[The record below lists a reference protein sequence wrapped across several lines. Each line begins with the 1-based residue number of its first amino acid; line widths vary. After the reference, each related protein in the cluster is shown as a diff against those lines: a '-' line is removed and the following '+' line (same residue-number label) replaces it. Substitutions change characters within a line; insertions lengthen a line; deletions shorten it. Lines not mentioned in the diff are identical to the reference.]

1 MDVISS
7 AASRLGLTL
16 GYPELDQDANAA
28 LVSAHCKQVWVLTRE
43 MWSQARQTKKHFSQS
58 SGAVSQIQD
67 YKTHSKKLDTHKTS
81 MAIEDENKNNHDDRG
96 QERAEEEEEEEEP
109 NLYEAVVQTLDM
121 VQQAM
126 EENEDPNDKI
136 PASVC
141 DRLYHRLRTTE
152 DIDDEIDFAGLLTRA
167 ILLKCDDI
175 AMALYIFLERLYC
188 GPEILLN
195 LLERPRVDLISGII
209 SQYPCL
215 HDALLCARNEG
226 SFGGLD
232 DILYQVQAVPS
243 TPSFPGNLFLKSNTG
258 RQIALRVLSYHA
270 IYTKDYQLL
279 RWLLN
284 SGLQPCELHGT
295 YGFDVGDV
303 TSLYEYSPYVLKRLQ
318 IPDDA
323 MPIRLPSLLAVAALQ
338 NDTHLIEFL
347 RTEGVETTDSLALMR
362 AVYCNADEA
371 VVHMLSGRIKNGE
384 QRRKDFGVAA
394 MRAAIYKEDHN
405 MLTLLSNVADING
418 FEPLLIED
426 ARGNLEELPSLSPLG
441 EAIAGRNL
449 KAARF
454 LIEKGVHLNNL
465 VARENYEETSLTS
478 SRGTVLQR
486 ASPLIAA
493 IDSENLPMVQ
503 LLVESGAEIDHGQ
516 TLGLIRTPLQR
527 AAEIGNFNMVQ
538 YLLEHGAPVDS
549 APFHSGGTPLQL
561 AAIGGYVGI
570 ARLLLENRAD
580 PNHLP
585 AKGHGRTALEA
596 ATEWSRVD
604 MMSLLVSVNVNFDLV
619 VGENNETQYKRALDF
634 AEKRGQMASKRFLEQ
649 LRGEAYVD
657 FFDF

>member
-1 MDVISS
+1 M
-7 AASRLGLTL
+7 
-16 GYPELDQDANAA
+16 
-28 LVSAHCKQVWVLTRE
+28 
-43 MWSQARQTKKHFSQS
+43 F
-58 SGAVSQIQD
+58 
-67 YKTHSKKLDTHKTS
+67 
-81 MAIEDENKNNHDDRG
+81 
-96 QERAEEEEEEEEP
+96 
-109 NLYEAVVQTLDM
+109 
-121 VQQAM
+121 
-126 EENEDPNDKI
+126 
-136 PASVC
+136 
-141 DRLYHRLRTTE
+141 
-152 DIDDEIDFAGLLTRA
+152 
-167 ILLKCDDI
+167 
-175 AMALYIFLERLYC
+175 LYIFLERLHC
-188 GPEILLN
+188 GLGILYN
-195 LLERPRVDLISGII
+195 LLERSRVDFMSGII

-226 SFGGLD
+226 NFGGLD
-232 DILYQVQAVPS
+232 DILYRVQAVPS
-243 TPSFPGNLFLKSNTG
+243 TPSFPGNLLLKSNAS

-270 IYTKDYQLL
+270 IHTKDYQLL

-284 SGLQPCELHGT
+284 SGPQPRELHGT
-295 YGFDVGDV
+295 YNSDVEGV
-303 TSLYEYSPYVLKRLQ
+303 TSLYEYSPYVSERLK

-323 MPIRLPSLLAVAALQ
+323 MPIRLPSLLAVAASQ
-338 NDTHLIEFL
+338 NDTHLIESL

-362 AVYCNADEA
+362 AAYRNADEA
-371 VVHMLSGRIKNGE
+371 VVNMFSERIKPGE
-384 QRRKDFGVAA
+384 LRRKDFGVAA
-394 MRAAIYKEDHN
+394 MRAAIYKEDYN
-405 MLTLLSNVADING
+405 MLTQLSNVADING

-426 ARGNLEELPSLSPLG
+426 AKGNLNELPSLSPLG

-449 KAARF
+449 KAAKF
-454 LIEKGVHLNNL
+454 LIEKGVHLNDL
-465 VARENYEETSLTS
+465 VARENYEKTLLKS

-527 AAEIGNFNMVQ
+527 AAEIGSFNMVQ

-570 ARLLLENRAD
+570 ARLLLENGAD

-585 AKGHGRTALEA
+585 ATGHGRTALEA

-619 VGENNETQYKRALDF
+619 VGKITRRSTKEH
-634 AEKRGQMASKRFLEQ
+634 
-649 LRGEAYVD
+649 
-657 FFDF
+657 